1 MQLIPALVHRNY
13 VATPGEQ
20 NDVHALE
27 AALRRKF
34 TKRITLTA
42 NYFHLLLGQARNF
55 RNALAWTSKP
65 GPTSSNCT

>member
-1 MQLIPALVHRNY
+1 MPTLVHRNY

-20 NDVHALE
+20 NDVYGLE

-34 TKRITLTA
+34 TRRITFTA